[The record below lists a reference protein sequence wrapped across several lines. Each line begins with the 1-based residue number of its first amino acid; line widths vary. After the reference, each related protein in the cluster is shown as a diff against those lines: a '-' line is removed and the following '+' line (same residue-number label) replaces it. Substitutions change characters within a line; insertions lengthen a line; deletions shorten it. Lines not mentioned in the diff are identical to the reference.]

1 VRIQVA
7 KVAALLL
14 MLFVASV
21 GVAAVARSDSVTIA
35 ICMTLDDYPSISGV
49 SGVLRSLMESGYTPK
64 QAGYKMGEAVTG
76 VCPEHYNLVMRFA
89 QALDAST
96 RIA

>member
-1 VRIQVA
+1 
-7 KVAALLL
+7 
-14 MLFVASV
+14 
-21 GVAAVARSDSVTIA
+21 
-35 ICMTLDDYPSISGV
+35 
-49 SGVLRSLMESGYTPK
+49 MESGYTPK